1 MIRCKKRCGKK
12 KWLEERN
19 SQLFWQTKH
28 PFPTGFRVLVWSQT
42 TMSFSMLL
50 MPCSMAPCPTTRVH
64 NHAGLQRALLSLNGS
79 DWHLGP
85 PATCPAPS
93 QSPCL
98 PPPYSPTIV
107 SHQPPNHKPPN
118 SLTHSLAR
126 SPPSPRLLL
135 TPDLLPTYLSR
146 LFFRDVIHK
155 SVEWLTAWYELSGFL
170 FIPLPLL
177 SSIVHFWPDSGV
189 WHMGLSFG

>member
-28 PFPTGFRVLVWSQT
+28 SVPTGFRVLVWSQT
-42 TMSFSMLL
+42 TMSCSMLP
-50 MPCSMAPCPTTRVH
+50 MPCSTAPCPTTRVH

-118 SLTHSLAR
+118 SLTRWLA
-126 SPPSPRLLL
+126 
-135 TPDLLPTYLSR
+135 
-146 LFFRDVIHK
+146 
-155 SVEWLTAWYELSGFL
+155 
-170 FIPLPLL
+170 LPLL
-177 SSIVHFWPDSGV
+177 PVCFGLLTFCPPTSLAFFPWHHSQKCGMTHGMIRALWLSVHPSA
-189 WHMGLSFG
+189 SFVVHCPLLAW